1 VKISYPDAE
10 QKSRFITFSKETMLA
25 VLDRL
30 NPSEKCLAAESY
42 FSKKKDKVQFSPMC
56 LSKWQA
62 GCTIKGT
69 PGACGSCNIKKTVA
83 INELLMCKHMAGA
96 SRLGIYPGLPG
107 GMVQFIVADVDGHLP
122 GQNARADTKN
132 IIRIASD
139 MSLPV
144 TVFSSN
150 SGNGYHAYLFFSE
163 PTEYRKAFG
172 IIAAML
178 DRCPGLTALDCV
190 KPSKST
196 DGGTGG
202 GLIALPFHQAAF
214 DKRKSTVPVDSELN
228 PVADDFDG
236 CLEYFIAEYDPL
248 SPERLDELIKEYSVD
263 VSEKPEAAPIDPELL
278 GKMRGQLSDCITYI
292 LTANP
297 HTDKINFNKL
307 VMTIVKFMI
316 GAGFSHD
323 EAITTCRGF
332 LNTYPHSGTYTT
344 PQARTDHFTALWSYL
359 SGRNDSHF
367 SCSFVLGMKFP
378 GSAFDCK
385 KCQVH
390 EPGETSDAGAGADTV
405 WEEPLPLNCE
415 LLPVSALN
423 PEWLP
428 EPLRDWVK
436 DIAHRQQSPIDYV
449 AIGAM
454 VALSAILG
462 QKLAIRPKRF
472 DDWIVVVNLWGC
484 VIGRPSAKKSP
495 ALQEVLKPLHRLEYA
510 AKDSY
515 DAEKKEWEQAQTLQE
530 LKNDNAKKNATKA
543 VKDGKIDDAKR
554 FLSFMGEDTQAEP
567 LRKRYVV
574 NDSTIEKLGELL
586 AENPNGLLLFRDEL
600 YGFLKTI
607 NREDHANDKAFHL
620 ECWTGLGTYT
630 YDRIGRGTI
639 DIPNCIES
647 ILGCLTPSKIIPM
660 VNIAVNGGIDDDG
673 FLQRFQLMVYPDD
686 VQFKY
691 IDEIPDKDARD
702 TAYEFFKYVSEL
714 SFKPGEFEKI
724 PTRSFSKD
732 AQKTFTAWLTALEEE
747 ICSNDIHP
755 AIESHLAKYR
765 SLIPSL
771 ALLIHVGSD
780 DDLQGNIQD
789 DSLKKA
795 IDFGSYLKTH
805 ALRIY
810 NLAINN
816 SAHLGKLLLEKIKIG
831 KLGNPFVIR
840 DVKRAQ
846 WHGLT
851 SDGSVETALKIL
863 VEYGYLRIKTSPTGG
878 NQKIEYFV
886 NPEIKI

>member
-1 VKISYPDAE
+1 MLIPYTQHIEKSSVSYVDYAIDAIKRSRYWKEEAAERTWKTLPDTPEAVADAVRKGAMFISTPALSKPYDKLKPDAE
-10 QKSRFITFSKETMLA
+10 IMRFDNL
-25 VLDRL
+25 VLDFDDKKNPGNALRELLILVGHIQEIYGIDPYCMGFWCSGGKGFHTTIPAECFNSQDGDPFLPLIYKKMVCQWAASLELPTIDTSMYCKDRGKMFRIENIKRDNGRFKVPLTL
-30 NPSEKCLAAESY
+30 NELQSLSIDELLKLSENPREVEPVDADAACEDLAALYQECRSAVHKEIEDQKRQP
-42 FSKKKDKVQFSPMC
+42 SIDPKIM
-56 LSKWQA
+56 
-62 GCTIKGT
+62 
-69 PGACGSCNIKKTVA
+69 
-83 INELLMCKHMAGA
+83 
-96 SRLGIYPGLPG
+96 SRLQGKIAPCVLY
-107 GMVQFIVADVDGHLP
+107 
-122 GQNARADTKN
+122 
-132 IIRIASD
+132 IIRDCPKTNTSFNTIIMNLCKYFRD
-139 MSLPV
+139 TGHDL
-144 TVFSSN
+144 N
-150 SGNGYHAYLFFSE
+150 STLSIVEKFLQSYPY
-163 PTEYRKAFG
+163 
-172 IIAAML
+172 
-178 DRCPGLTALDCV
+178 
-190 KPSKST
+190 ST
-196 DGGTGG
+196 SYT
-202 GLIALPFHQAAF
+202 
-214 DKRKSTVPVDSELN
+214 TYN
-228 PVADDFDG
+228 
-236 CLEYFIAEYDPL
+236 
-248 SPERLDELIKEYSVD
+248 ERLKHFKEQWAYHQ
-263 VSEKPEAAPIDPELL
+263 
-278 GKMRGQLSDCITYI
+278 G
-292 LTANP
+292 
-297 HTDKINFNKL
+297 
-307 VMTIVKFMI
+307 
-316 GAGFSHD
+316 
-323 EAITTCRGF
+323 
-332 LNTYPHSGTYTT
+332 
-344 PQARTDHFTALWSYL
+344 RTDNPFRCSYI
-359 SGRNDSHF
+359 
-367 SCSFVLGMKFP
+367 LGMKLK

-385 KCQVH
+385 ECQAK
-390 EPGETSDAGAGADTV
+390 EPGENSDAGDVA

-415 LLPVSALN
+415 LLPVSTFN

-428 EPLRDWVK
+428 EPLREWVK
-436 DIAHRQQSPIDYV
+436 DIAHRQQSPIDYA

-472 DDWIVVVNLWGC
+472 DDWIVVANLWGC

-495 ALQEVLKPLHRLEYA
+495 ALQEVLKPLHRLEFA

-515 DAEKKEWEQAQTLQE
+515 DAEKKEWERDQTLQE
-530 LKNDNAKKNATKA
+530 LKNENAKKNATKA

-660 VNIAVNGGIDDDG
+660 VNVAVNGGVDDDG
-673 FLQRFQLMVYPDD
+673 FLQRFQMMVYPDD
-686 VQFKY
+686 AQFKY
-691 IDEIPDKDARD
+691 VDAIPNKEARD
-702 TAYEFFKYVSEL
+702 IAYDFFKYVSEL
-714 SFKPGEFEKI
+714 SFEPGEFEKI
-724 PTRSFSKD
+724 PTRSFSKE
-732 AQKTFTAWLTALEEE
+732 AQKTFTVWLTALEEE
-747 ICSNDIHP
+747 ICGSDIHP

-771 ALLIHVGSD
+771 ALLIHIGSY
-780 DDLQGNIQD
+780 DDLSGDVQNG
-789 DSLKKA
+789 SLQKA

-831 KLGNPFVIR
+831 KLENPFVIR

-863 VEYGYLRIKTSPTGG
+863 VEYGYLRIKNTPTGVKP
-878 NQKIEYFV
+878 KIEYQI
-886 NPEIKI
+886 NPAIKI